1 VAVAAA
7 GPALLITL
15 VVAGASDW
23 VWPPVLSLREDCLAS
38 KLGYRQRVGDGRGK
52 LCCCRL

>member
-1 VAVAAA
+1 MAVAAA